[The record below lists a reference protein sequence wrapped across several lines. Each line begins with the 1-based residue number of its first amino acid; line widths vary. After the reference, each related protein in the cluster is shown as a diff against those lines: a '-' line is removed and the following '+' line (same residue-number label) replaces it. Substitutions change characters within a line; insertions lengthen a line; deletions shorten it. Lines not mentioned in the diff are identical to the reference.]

1 MFFYV
6 YIYFTTSNLKVITDY
21 LCKNIYVN
29 GGAYTGVE
37 VLKKMGYDKISVE
50 PLVKYFYEKY
60 DK

>member
-1 MFFYV
+1 MF
-6 YIYFTTSNLKVITDY
+6 Y

-37 VLKKMGYDKISVE
+37 VLKKIGYDKISVE